1 MIGNTGEPGVTSTVR
16 SAPSVT
22 SSSESPGN
30 PVLIGSADLQNGE
43 ANSDQVYEI
52 ERSADAQRLFGD
64 ESRLTHNVLGALN
77 QGAQPVLAVAPGV
90 TSTTQDISSISSTS
104 GTLDNPAKE
113 GEEEITVTVDSTDKT
128 VEYSLEDVSGMTA
141 EADTVLINPTT
152 DEFELDATPS
162 TSGSIEYQSLDY
174 QTALNAV
181 LEYTGDIDFVA
192 GLKERSD
199 VTTMVNGT
207 VNQMQSEKKLAIAIG
222 GLSSPVDADAF
233 TNDYDTSRLTLYA
246 GVRMKDFTSSL
257 GSLVGVRAN
266 LGLTTTPINQQVPL
280 PSRPYQ
286 GLDSSDRATL
296 IGKFVVPLERIG
308 ESVRIT
314 DDLTTVSDQN
324 SEEANMR
331 YGFSRLAV
339 DYLIETVHDLEAP
352 FIGKYNSPGAIGQ
365 LEDLLNEG
373 ARPLSDSNVIY
384 EYNAEVTMIDPTTAK
399 VTFQADVAEPI
410 RFIENEFVIGQNLE
424 LQNE

>member
-1 MIGNTGEPGVTSTVR
+1 MIGNTGEPGVSSTVR

-22 SSSESPGN
+22 SSRESPGN
-30 PVLIGSADLQNGE
+30 PVLIGSADLANGE
-43 ANSDQVYEI
+43 ANTDEVYEI
-52 ERSADAQRLFGD
+52 ARSADAQRLFGD
-64 ESRLTHNVLGALN
+64 ESRLTHNVIGALN
-77 QGAQPVLAVAPGV
+77 QGANPVLAIAP
-90 TSTTQDISSISSTS
+90 SETTTTEDISDISSTS
-104 GTLDNPAKE
+104 DSLADPAKE
-113 GEEEITVTVDSTDKT
+113 GEEEVTVTVDSTDKT
-128 VEYSLEDVSGMTA
+128 VKYSLEDVSGKTP

-152 DEFELDATPS
+152 DEFELDSVPS
-162 TSGSIEYQSLDY
+162 SSGTIEYTSLDY
-174 QTALNAV
+174 QSALNVV

-192 GLKERSD
+192 ALKERSD

-207 VNQMQSEKKLAIAIG
+207 LNQMESEEKLALGIA
-222 GLSSPVDADAF
+222 GLTSPVNADEF
-233 TNDYDTSRLTLYA
+233 TNSYDTSRLQLYA
-246 GVRMKDFTSSL
+246 GVRMKDFTSSI
-257 GSLVGVRAN
+257 GSLAGVRAN

-280 PSRPYQ
+280 PGRPFQ
-286 GLDSSDRATL
+286 GLDAADRATL
-296 IGKFVVPLERIG
+296 IGKNVVPLERIG

-314 DDLTTVSDQN
+314 DDLTTVSDEN
-324 SEEANMR
+324 SEEANFR

-339 DYLIETVHDLEAP
+339 DYLLETVHDLEAP

-384 EYNAEVTMIDPTTAK
+384 EYNADVTMIDPTTAK

-410 RFIENEFVIGQNLE
+410 RFIQNEFVIGQNLE